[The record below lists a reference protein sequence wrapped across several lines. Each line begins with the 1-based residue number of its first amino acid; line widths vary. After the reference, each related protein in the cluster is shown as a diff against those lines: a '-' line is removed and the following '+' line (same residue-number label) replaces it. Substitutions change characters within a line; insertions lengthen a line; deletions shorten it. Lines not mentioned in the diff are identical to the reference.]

1 MARAERVSAIFTQPE
16 FGRTTATV
24 LARALN
30 VEVLELD
37 ILSEDYLVS
46 MQQIADRLEKGF
58 AR

>member
-1 MARAERVSAIFTQPE
+1 
-16 FGRTTATV
+16 
-24 LARALN
+24 LD